1 MSLWKLLEEGVA
13 QDPSAPAI
21 ASGEPALS
29 YAELRAR
36 IVRLARELTLLGV
49 EVGDRV
55 AILAGNGCPFLEAY
69 FACAG
74 LGAILV
80 PLGTRLA
87 PAEWRMLLIHSEA
100 KWLLVGDGWTDAAKR
115 IPLPDT
121 TRIADLRSGAGP
133 RLQPWGQTPPALP
146 ASNRWIARDVS
157 AETVAQIYYTSGT
170 TGDPK
175 GVMLTHG
182 NVTQHAR
189 WAIDEFALGAGD
201 TWGHFA
207 PMFHLA
213 DAWATFAATA
223 VGAQHAFLAQFE
235 AQAALDRIQSAG
247 VTLTNLVPTMLQ
259 RMLALAPPSA
269 KTRLRLVLSGGAP
282 IAPAVVA
289 RVLDFFGCDYAQT
302 YGLTETSPYLTL
314 SLPGPGEAPFAAEER
329 LERISRTGRAF
340 GGVGLQVVDET
351 GLPVAQD
358 DRTVGEIWAQGPTVT
373 PGYWNH
379 PEATRAAFEG
389 AWLRTGDLAT
399 WDARGSLRI
408 VDRKKDV
415 ILSGGETV
423 YSTEV
428 EAALLAHPDVL
439 EAAAYGVPSEAWG
452 EEVRAAVVWKPGA
465 PGDPAALNGFL
476 RERLAGFK
484 CPKVLSILDELPKT
498 SSGKIK
504 KRDLRQG

>member
-133 RLQPWGQTPPALP
+133 RLQPWGQTPPALS
-146 ASNRWIARDVS
+146 ASNRWIPHDVS

-247 VTLTNLVPTMLQ
+247 VTLTNLV
-259 RMLALAPPSA
+259 
-269 KTRLRLVLSGGAP
+269 
-282 IAPAVVA
+282 
-289 RVLDFFGCDYAQT
+289 
-302 YGLTETSPYLTL
+302 
-314 SLPGPGEAPFAAEER
+314 
-329 LERISRTGRAF
+329 
-340 GGVGLQVVDET
+340 
-351 GLPVAQD
+351 
-358 DRTVGEIWAQGPTVT
+358 
-373 PGYWNH
+373 
-379 PEATRAAFEG
+379 
-389 AWLRTGDLAT
+389 
-399 WDARGSLRI
+399 
-408 VDRKKDV
+408 
-415 ILSGGETV
+415 
-423 YSTEV
+423 
-428 EAALLAHPDVL
+428 
-439 EAAAYGVPSEAWG
+439 
-452 EEVRAAVVWKPGA
+452 
-465 PGDPAALNGFL
+465 
-476 RERLAGFK
+476 
-484 CPKVLSILDELPKT
+484 
-498 SSGKIK
+498 
-504 KRDLRQG
+504 